1 MAFASLFPWFPETF
15 LGAMMTQET
24 KEKAMRRAKGF
35 AFLAGFGALLILSAG
50 VRAEVSE
57 GDWLNKEIRNG
68 NAEVKFSELAVKQ
81 ADSAKVK
88 LFAAKMVAA
97 HKKMGAKLN
106 EAARNLNVTVSTELN
121 KDQTGT
127 IDGLKRLSGVAFDRA
142 YITRIVQD
150 HEKAVKSF
158 ENEARKGG
166 QPDLKK
172 LANDALPHLQE
183 HLKEARQIANDLNAK

>member
-1 MAFASLFPWFPETF
+1 
-15 LGAMMTQET
+15 
-24 KEKAMRRAKGF
+24 MRRAKGF

-106 EAARNLNVTVSTELN
+106 EAARNLNVTVSKELN

-158 ENEARKGG
+158 ENEARKGS
-166 QPDLKK
+166 QAELKK
-172 LANDALPHLQE
+172 IANDALPHLQE